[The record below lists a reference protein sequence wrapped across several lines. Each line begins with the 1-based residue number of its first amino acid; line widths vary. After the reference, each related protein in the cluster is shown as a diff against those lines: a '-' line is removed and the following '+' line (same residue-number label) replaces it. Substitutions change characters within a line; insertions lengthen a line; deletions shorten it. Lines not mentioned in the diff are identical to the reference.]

1 MKHNII
7 NLKNKMLYDYKIAV
21 GECLYYSNMSFFK
34 EDNINIIK
42 NEYNLLF
49 DMEYSKYIQQFE
61 KYEYEDLEN
70 ILSILD
76 IEADNEWINANRSE
90 ASAIILSEYLKKI
103 NLQT

>member
-1 MKHNII
+1 
-7 NLKNKMLYDYKIAV
+7 
-21 GECLYYSNMSFFK
+21 MSFFK

>member
-1 MKHNII
+1 
-7 NLKNKMLYDYKIAV
+7 
-21 GECLYYSNMSFFK
+21 MSFFK

-103 NLQT
+103 N